1 MAFKLRHGNAAKL
14 MKVSPLYNTPVPEGF
29 VDLGGEGNPD
39 DFVVEGGNQ
48 FSTETYPEAPVTS
61 GIRPKAT
68 PTVEG
73 AMRTA
78 KDSHSGLQIAP
89 GQTQIVSQLTGGV
102 VKDRANPNA
111 KPKLSTDPKKLNVA
125 IGGIHDGKEIKL
137 ADAPKRQAPPSISD
151 WKPIQTSYSDYMKKY
166 IPSRVKPETM
176 SIDSNRGKPVNTDSK
191 LVKQNKTVKDPNT
204 AIESGS
210 KSDLALLG
218 TDAKKRKVATS
229 AKDKPTSSKKKSTG
243 VVNKEAIEKMSKD
256 ALSGHSLPSEGF
268 EIKPFNPTIGGGS
281 SSKGDRGSS
290 KKQNQGQIGGYLEN
304 AIKKGD
310 ISLGVDLKM
319 PKMEGTISRATD
331 PGHNIISQNSSY
343 GGRVGRV
350 RRKQEKKIAKT
361 AERVNKRI
369 NRMQNNQESASQE
382 RENLLT
388 DNPVVKDATG
398 GRFGS
403 KADKVVTNK
412 RTAKGVKL
420 EKEPKL
426 RGRDKRTAKFTAE
439 LGNTSNPNAAKA
451 TPRGAKTINQS
462 TFDPKLR
469 VSQAGVSAAIDASR
483 AISGGSSSK
492 PKSSKREG
500 TFDYSQSS
508 KTLKKRYK

>member
-1 MAFKLRHGNAAKL
+1 MAFKLRHGNAANL
-14 MKVSPLYNTPVPEGF
+14 MKGSPLYNTPVPEGLIDP
-29 VDLGGEGNPD
+29 VGKGNPD
-39 DFVVEGGNQ
+39 DYVSATDDSQ
-48 FSTETYPEAPVTS
+48 MSTETYPEAARTS
-61 GIRPKAT
+61 GIRPKGT
-68 PTVEG
+68 STVKG
-73 AMRTA
+73 AMYEGKPTLS
-78 KDSHSGLQIAP
+78 KST

-102 VKDRANPNA
+102 VKDKANPNA
-111 KPKLSTDPKKLNVA
+111 KPKLSTDPKKVDVA

-137 ADAPKRQAPPSISD
+137 ADAPKRQAPPSHSG
-151 WKPIQTSYSDYMKKY
+151 WKPIQTSYGDHLKKY
-166 IPSRVKPETM
+166 IPSRGKPETM
-176 SIDSNRGKPVNTDSK
+176 SIDSSRGKPVDTDSK

-218 TDAKKRKVATS
+218 ADAKKRKVATS

-268 EIKPFNPTIGGGS
+268 EIKPFNPNIGGGS
-281 SSKGDRGSS
+281 SRKSDSGSS
-290 KKQNQGQIGGYLEN
+290 KKQNEGQIGGYLEN

-319 PKMEGTISRATD
+319 PKMESTISRAKD
-331 PGHNIISQNSSY
+331 PGHNIINQNSSY

-403 KADKVVTNK
+403 KPSKTITNK
-412 RTAKGVKL
+412 RTAKGVKV

-439 LGNTSNPNAAKA
+439 LGNTINPNAAKA
-451 TPRGAKTINQS
+451 TPRGAQTINPTTS
-462 TFDPKLR
+462 MPK
-469 VSQAGVSAAIDASR
+469 AR

-492 PKSSKREG
+492 PKSSSSSSKREG

-508 KTLKKRYK
+508 KTLKKRYKK